1 MAGDE
6 TKDRGPDLEAGIERN
21 RLGDGEALEGHV
33 GDDAVLL
40 ARRGDAYFAIG
51 AHCTHYGGPLA
62 EGLVH
67 DDTVRC
73 PWHHACFS
81 LRTGAAIGPPAL
93 DPVDRYEVA
102 IEDDVVRVTG
112 KRGRPEPPR
121 IARGAPA
128 SVVIVGSGAA
138 GTAAAITLRR
148 DGYEGPVTLVDSEE
162 AAPYD
167 RPNLSKAFLSGDAPE
182 DWLPLRPE
190 GWFAEHGIER
200 VRERAIRIDIDGRRV
215 ELEGGDA
222 LPYDALLLATGASP
236 VRLPVA
242 GADRPHV
249 HLLRTLADCR
259 EILADAEDAKRAVVV
274 GAGFIG
280 MEAAASLRARGLEV
294 TVVARE
300 SLPFE
305 RLFGG
310 ELATFL
316 KGLHEEN
323 GVSFRLGRTV
333 EEISDDAV
341 TLDDGTR
348 LDADLVLMGVGVR
361 PDTSLAGEAGLP
373 VDDGVL
379 VDDRLATD
387 VPGVFVAGDAA
398 RFPDPRTGEPTRI
411 EHWTVALQQGQT
423 AARNLMGRDEPYRAV
438 PFFWTRQHGTSVHY
452 MGHAAEW
459 DEARVEGHPENGDGL
474 VRFVKDGRV
483 MAVAAVG
490 RTRESLEANVKLSAD
505 YARGG

>member
-1 MAGDE
+1 MAGE
-6 TKDRGPDLEAGIERN
+6 QEKDTGPDLEAGIQRG
-21 RLGDGEALEGHV
+21 RLADGEALEGHV
-33 GDDAVLL
+33 GDEAVLL
-40 ARRGDAYFAIG
+40 VRRGDAYFAIG

-67 DDTVRC
+67 EDTVRC

-81 LRTGAAIGPPAL
+81 LRTGEAIGPPAL
-93 DPVDRYEVA
+93 DPVGRYEVA
-102 IEDDVVRVTG
+102 IEEDVVRVTG
-112 KRGRPEPPR
+112 KRGRPAPPR

-148 DGYEGPVTLVDSEE
+148 EGYEGPVTLVDPEE

-167 RPNLSKAFLSGDAPE
+167 RPNLSKAFLSGDAPA

-200 VRERAIRIDIDGRRV
+200 VAQRAARIDVDGRRV

-222 LPYDALLLATGASP
+222 VPYDALLLATGASP
-236 VRLPVA
+236 VRLPVP

-259 EILADAEDAKRAVVV
+259 EILADAEDARRVVIV

-280 MEAAASLRARGLEV
+280 MEAAASLRARGLDV
-294 TVVARE
+294 TVVAME
-300 SLPFE
+300 ALPFE
-305 RLFGG
+305 RLFGR

-323 GVSFRLGRTV
+323 GVAFRLERKVG
-333 EEISDDAV
+333 EIADDAV

-348 LDADLVLMGVGVR
+348 LEADLVLMGVGVR
-361 PDTSLAGEAGLP
+361 PDTALAEEAGLP

-379 VDDRLATD
+379 VDERLATD
-387 VPGVFVAGDAA
+387 VPGIFVAGDAA
-398 RFPDPRTGEPTRI
+398 RFPDPRTGERVRI
-411 EHWTVALQQGQT
+411 EHWTVALQQGQA
-423 AARNLMGRDEPYRAV
+423 AARTLMGRDEPYRAV
-438 PFFWTRQHGTSVHY
+438 PFFWTRQHGTSLQYV
-452 MGHAAEW
+452 GHAEEW
-459 DEARVEGHPENGDGL
+459 DETRIEGHPEKGDGL
-474 VRFVKDGRV
+474 VRYVKDGRV

-490 RTRESLEANVKLSAD
+490 RARESLEAEVALAAD
-505 YARGG
+505 YARGA